1 MENGEERIAL
11 AVELFK
17 SGYNCS
23 QAVVAAFADLY
34 GLSREEALKVSA
46 SFGGGIG
53 RMRETCGA
61 ACGLF
66 ILAGLKFG
74 TTVASDSEGKAENY
88 RIVQDLAEQ
97 FKQQNGF
104 LRCRDLLGLSE
115 DKKETYKPE
124 ERTQQYYERRPC
136 SKIVE
141 DAARLWYINYAK

>member
-1 MENGEERIAL
+1 MEKGEERIAL

-34 GLSREEALKVSA
+34 GMSREDALRVSA

-74 TTVASDSEGKAENY
+74 TTDAKNAEAKGENY
-88 RIVQDLAEQ
+88 RVVQELAAK
-97 FKQQNGF
+97 FKEQNGF
-104 LRCRDLLGLSE
+104 LRCRDLLGLYE
-115 DKKETYKPE
+115 DKKESHQPE

-136 SKIVE
+136 AKIVE
-141 DAARLWYINYAK
+141 DAARLWYINYVK

>member
-1 MENGEERIAL
+1 MEYGEERIAL

-104 LRCRDLLGLSE
+104 LGCP
-115 DKKETYKPE
+115 YH
-124 ERTQQYYERRPC
+124 
-136 SKIVE
+136 
-141 DAARLWYINYAK
+141 AKYHT

>member
-1 MENGEERIAL
+1 MEKGEERIAL

-23 QAVVAAFADLY
+23 QAIVGAFADLY
-34 GLSREEALKVSA
+34 GLTREDALKVSA

-74 TTVASDSEGKAENY
+74 STDAKDSDAKAENY
-88 RIVQDLAEQ
+88 RVVQELAEK

-104 LRCRDLLGLSE
+104 LKCRDLLGLSE
-115 DKKETYKPE
+115 NVKESHKPE

-141 DAARLWYINYAK
+141 DAARLWYINYVK

>member
-1 MENGEERIAL
+1 MEKGEERIAL

-23 QAVVAAFADLY
+23 QAIVGAFADLY
-34 GLSREEALKVSA
+34 GLTREDALKVSA

-74 TTVASDSEGKAENY
+74 STDAKDSDAKAENY
-88 RIVQDLAEQ
+88 RVVQELAEK

-104 LRCRDLLGLSE
+104 LKCRDLLGLSE
-115 DKKETYKPE
+115 NVKESHRPE

-141 DAARLWYINYAK
+141 DAARLWYINYVK

>member
-1 MENGEERIAL
+1 MEKGEERIAL

-23 QAVVAAFADLY
+23 QAIVGAFADLY
-34 GLSREEALKVSA
+34 GLTREDALKVSA

-61 ACGLF
+61 ACGVF

-74 TTVASDSEGKAENY
+74 STDAKDSDAKAENY
-88 RIVQDLAEQ
+88 RVVQELAEK

-104 LRCRDLLGLSE
+104 LKCRDLLGLSE
-115 DKKETYKPE
+115 NVKESHKPE

-141 DAARLWYINYAK
+141 DAARLWYINYVK

>member
-1 MENGEERIAL
+1 MEKGEERIAL

-23 QAVVAAFADLY
+23 QAIVGAFADLY
-34 GLSREEALKVSA
+34 GLTREDALKVSA

-74 TTVASDSEGKAENY
+74 STDAKDSDAKAENY
-88 RIVQDLAEQ
+88 RVVQELAEK
-97 FKQQNGF
+97 FKHQNGF
-104 LRCRDLLGLSE
+104 LKCRDLLGLSE
-115 DKKETYKPE
+115 NVKESHKPE

-141 DAARLWYINYAK
+141 DAARLWYINYVK

>member
-1 MENGEERIAL
+1 MGKEEERIAL
-11 AVELFK
+11 SVELFK

-34 GLSREEALKVSA
+34 GVSREDALRISA
-46 SFGGGIG
+46 SFGAGIG

-74 TTVASDSEGKAENY
+74 TTEAKNTEAKAENY

-97 FKQQNGF
+97 FRKENGF
-104 LRCRDLLGLSE
+104 LKCRDLLGLSE
-115 DKKETYKPE
+115 EKKESYKPE

-136 SKIVE
+136 AKIVE
-141 DAARLWYINYAK
+141 EAARLWYINYVK